1 MVVKMIEVLGF
12 IDVFEILKDKTLNL
26 KTAYKINK
34 IAEQASNEQKFYA
47 EKFSE
52 IVENYTLKDED
63 GNKIV
68 SDDGVSLKL
77 IPDKIDECSEK
88 IQELHNIEIT
98 FSVDPLE
105 ISEIEKIDLT
115 VTEFGKLMPFIK
127 E

>member
-12 IDVFEILKDKTLNL
+12 IDVFETLKDKTLNL